1 MMKPPAETSVAAALI
16 HPLVCRVAELAQTHG
31 GAAYLVGG
39 AVRDFLITGT
49 LPLDLDFTLVDC
61 QAAQLAKALAD
72 GEGGHLVPLDWD
84 FGIHRVVFDNGL
96 NIDLADALENDLQ
109 TDLARRDLTVNAMAM
124 DLKTGG
130 LIDPFHGIADLSA
143 KTIRMVSEANL
154 LDDPLRM
161 LRVFRIGAAVQA
173 GTLHEIVFDEATLA
187 VVQAHGAKIWESA
200 AERIQYEFL
209 RLLSVEPCFPA
220 LKAMADCGLLEVLIP
235 DLTPM
240 KAIGS
245 SGFHHLGLFDH
256 TMELVKQAE
265 RLIEECPQNARDWVR
280 QPFTPS
286 VTRFGLIKLGC
297 LLHDIG
303 KPATMGTREDAVH
316 GQRLTFYGHEEVGE
330 QMADPLLKRWKVSN
344 EIREYVKKLIRWH
357 LYPCQFGP
365 ESPRKSVLKFYRRM
379 GEETLDVVLLALA
392 DRHSACGDWLSR
404 EDFESSHR
412 AHLWLMENYVA
423 EEPVLKQPR
432 LLSGHDVMQTLGVG
446 PGPHLKEMLDALQ
459 EAQQLNEVSTPEAAK
474 AWLLERYGSAGSMR
488 LS

>member
-1 MMKPPAETSVAAALI
+1 MTLLPDTTIAAVLNQS
-16 HPLVCRVAELAQTHG
+16 LVQRVSGLAQAHG
-31 GAAYLVGG
+31 GVAYLVGG
-39 AVRDFLITGT
+39 AVRDLLISGE
-49 LPLDLDFTLVDC
+49 LPLDLDFTLIDC
-61 QAAQLAKALAD
+61 KADQLAKLLAD
-72 GEGGHLVPLDWD
+72 DEGGHLVPLDWD

-124 DLKTGG
+124 DLQTGE
-130 LIDPFHGIADLSA
+130 LIDPFHGAADLSA
-143 KTIRMVSEANL
+143 KTIRMVSELNL

-187 VVQAHGAKIWESA
+187 VVRAHGLKIWESA

-240 KAIGS
+240 KTIGS

-265 RLIEECPQNARDWVR
+265 RLIEECPPNTREWVR

-344 EIREYVKKLIRWH
+344 EIRAYVKKLIRWH

-404 EDFESSHR
+404 EDFDNSHR

-423 EEPVLKQPR
+423 EELVLKLPR

-474 AWLLERYGSAGSMR
+474 AWLLVRYGSAGSAQ